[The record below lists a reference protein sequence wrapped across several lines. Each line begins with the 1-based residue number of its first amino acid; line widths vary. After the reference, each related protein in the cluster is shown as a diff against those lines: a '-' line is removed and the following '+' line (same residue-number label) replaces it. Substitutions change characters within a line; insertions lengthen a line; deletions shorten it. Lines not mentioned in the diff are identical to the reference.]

1 MKVFSSRV
9 SMLMVAGSF
18 LLTACGG
25 SGGGVGSLNSLSDLP
40 SASEMVATSE
50 SSSSVLFRPVVS
62 GTPPLLSELVA
73 TSSLAVSSFWGDSL
87 ITALADPGQVNEGT
101 IRRYFGESA
110 GLEGGEGACRMT
122 ENVARSFE
130 TLLQAGGSLCYMKNI
145 PGAILAAD
153 VSPSFDG
160 NVTEIFDQSTSDRV
174 VQVNVVNDG
183 ESEDSSE
190 KVFIKVYGSSNESV
204 GSSNYKV
211 DLWFCN
217 DDTDVL
223 RGYEQINVNK
233 TTGLIS
239 QTSRHNDDNGGNLVV
254 IEGFLKKSG
263 SSFTYDSTKERT
275 ATVNHSYNDSF
286 GSGVFK
292 GLVKMT
298 ANNQIITK
306 QYSKNT
312 FDPGDGPDRTW
323 RDQLFAI
330 GNFTGSGVK
339 NVRFTEGGFSG
350 ESVELD
356 GGGNPTF
363 TPHTYKGGTEFQSG
377 DVSMYFA
384 TPDSDLAQ
392 TAEDSADFS
401 GDTFYTQ
408 DLEPATFDTSVYDC
422 NVTPD
427 YTISMDFAVEA
438 IDAVRETCDGD
449 RLSDSG
455 NGSFCEPEAVRTA
468 RENIYSSF

>member
-9 SMLMVAGSF
+9 SIFMVASSF
-18 LLTACGG
+18 ILTACGG

-50 SSSSVLFRPVVS
+50 SSSSVLFRPVTS

-73 TSSLAVSSFWGDSL
+73 TSSLAVSSFWGESL
-87 ITALADPGQVNEGT
+87 IADLANPANVNSST
-101 IRRYFGESA
+101 VRRYFGEA
-110 GLEGGEGACRMT
+110 ANQEGGEGACRMT

-130 TLLQAGGSLCYMKNI
+130 TLLQAGGSLCYMKNM
-145 PGAILAAD
+145 PGAIETSD
-153 VSPSFDG
+153 VSPTFDG
-160 NVTEIFDQSTSDRV
+160 NVTEVFDQSASDRV
-174 VQVNVVNDG
+174 VQVTTLND
-183 ESEDSSE
+183 SEEAGSE
-190 KVFIKVYGSSNESV
+190 KIFIKVYGSNNENV

-217 DDTDVL
+217 PDTDVL
-223 RGYEQINVNK
+223 RGYEQITVNK
-233 TTGLIS
+233 STGLIT
-239 QTSRHNDDNGGNLVV
+239 QTSRHNDDNGGNLVT
-254 IEGFLKKSG
+254 IEGYLKKSG
-263 SSFTYDSTKERT
+263 SSFTYDSTKART
-275 ATVNHSYNDSF
+275 ALVNHSYNDSF

-292 GLVKMT
+292 GLVQMT
-298 ANNQIITK
+298 SGNQIITK

-312 FDPGDGPDRTW
+312 FDPGDGSRTW
-323 RDQLFAI
+323 KDQLYAI

-356 GGGNPTF
+356 GVGDPVF

-377 DVSMYFA
+377 SVNMYFA

-401 GDTFYTQ
+401 GDSFYTQ
-408 DLEPATFDTSVYDC
+408 DLSPTTFDTSAYDC
-422 NVTPD
+422 TVTPE
-427 YTISMDFAVEA
+427 YTIQMDFAREA
-438 IDAVRETCDGD
+438 IIAVRELCDGD